1 MPLIPIEDNFNDV
14 IAKAQ
19 RGYGITDAELAER
32 SAITPEELAALKSG
46 EPRLGSLRRVAR
58 HLKLS
63 PDALETLAKKE
74 AYPKA
79 PIFPRGFAMFNTVHE
94 DMTVNNY
101 LVWDSKSREAAVIDT
116 GADAEDLLDFVAAER
131 LRVKCILLTHT
142 HDDHIAALPRLAKAT
157 GAEVWSSEREP
168 IDYPGARTFAAND
181 YFHLGVVAIKALST
195 WGHSPGQATFYVQG
209 LSWPLALC
217 GDSLFSASVGGS
229 PTHLVDQIK
238 NTRARIFS
246 LPKDTVIGP
255 GHGPLTTLAHERK
268 YNPFFAPDRFQ
279 VPAGPAPAGSPKN
292 TAASVANATTDV
304 ADPDAPTST
313 RPAKAVA
320 LPKKPKAGKAGR
332 TDAHQ
337 TKPAQKPAKSA
348 KPGRDGRTA
357 FKNRR
362 NRSA

>member
-1 MPLIPIEDNFNDV
+1 L
-14 IAKAQ
+14 
-19 RGYGITDAELAER
+19 
-32 SAITPEELAALKSG
+32 
-46 EPRLGSLRRVAR
+46 LRRVAR

-116 GADAEDLLDFVAAER
+116 GADVENLLDFVASER

-142 HDDHIAALPRLAKAT
+142 HDDHIAALPRLAQAT

-168 IDYPGARTFAAND
+168 VDYPGARTFAANA

-195 WGHSPGQATFYVQG
+195 WGHSPGQTTFYVQG

-229 PTHLVDQIK
+229 PTHFIDQLK
-238 NTRARIFS
+238 TTRARIFS

-279 VPAGPAPAGSPKN
+279 VPAGTVAISTPKPDAFAS
-292 TAASVANATTDV
+292 TADS
-304 ADPDAPTST
+304 DAPTST
-313 RPAKAVA
+313 RPARAVA

-332 TDAHQ
+332 TDIHQ
-337 TKPAQKPAKSA
+337 TKPSKSA
-348 KPGRDGRTA
+348 KPGRDGRSA

>member
-1 MPLIPIEDNFNDV
+1 MPLIPIEDHFNDV

-19 RGYGITDAELAER
+19 RGYRISDAELAER
-32 SAITPEELAALKSG
+32 SAITVDELAALKSG
-46 EPRLGSLRRVAR
+46 EPRLGALRRVAR

-101 LVWDSKSREAAVIDT
+101 VVWDSKSREAAVIDT
-116 GADAEDLLDFVAAER
+116 GADAEDLLDFVASER

-142 HDDHIAALPRLAKAT
+142 HDDHIAALPRLAQAT
-157 GAEVWSSEREP
+157 GAEVWSSESEP
-168 IDYPGARTFAAND
+168 VDYPGARTFAANA

-195 WGHSPGQATFYVQG
+195 WGHSPGQTTFYVQG

-279 VPAGPAPAGSPKN
+279 IPAGSAPAATNNSTPASADSAASDAPAPASG
-292 TAASVANATTDV
+292 
-304 ADPDAPTST
+304 

-332 TDAHQ
+332 TDIHQ
-337 TKPAQKPAKSA
+337 AKPAKPAKSA
-348 KPGRDGRTA
+348 KPGRDGRAA

-362 NRSA
+362 NRSG

>member
-1 MPLIPIEDNFNDV
+1 MPFIPLEDHFNDV
-14 IAKAQ
+14 VAKAQ
-19 RGYGITDAELAER
+19 RGHGLSDAELATRAE
-32 SAITPEELAALKSG
+32 ITPEELAALKAG
-46 EPRLGSLRRVAR
+46 EPRLTALRRVAR

-74 AYPKA
+74 AYPRV
-79 PIFPRGFAMFNTVHE
+79 PIFPRGFAMFNTPHG

-101 LVWDSKSREAAVIDT
+101 LVWDVKSREAAVIDT
-116 GADAEDLLDFVAAER
+116 GADVTDLLDFIAAER
-131 LRVKCILLTHT
+131 LRVKCILITHT
-142 HDDHIAALPRLAKAT
+142 HEDHIAALPRLAQAT

-168 IDYPGARTFAAND
+168 VDHPGARTFAANA

-195 WGHSPGQATFYVQG
+195 WGHSPGQTTFYVQG

-229 PTHLVDQIK
+229 PTHFHEQIK

-268 YNPFFAPDRFQ
+268 YNPFFAPDRFHR
-279 VPAGPAPAGSPKN
+279 PAPPPGS
-292 TAASVANATTDV
+292 TAASSNTDQDEVAA
-304 ADPDAPTST
+304 ASPT
-313 RPAKAVA
+313 PARAVPLPRKA
-320 LPKKPKAGKAGR
+320 KAGKAGR
-332 TDAHQ
+332 PDIHQ
-337 TKPAQKPAKSA
+337 AKPARPSKSA
-348 KPGRDGRTA
+348 KPGSDGRKA

-362 NRSA
+362 NRSG